1 MATHSLSVHVKRPK
15 KPKPDV
21 GKGWQLWWWQHQ
33 MTQQWARAGSQ
44 SALFMSGLPARAQH
58 WRILFSLQSSLWKCP
73 PRPSWRNISAYSDP
87 SGWPSR
93 SAIILSM
100 DRKLFWIQKLPPL
113 CFCLF
118 LSYFII
124 LPDKLSKCHSCGLH
138 LFAESSKKQNY
149 NVYIWKSG
157 LL

>member
-33 MTQQWARAGSQ
+33 MTQQWARAGSP

-73 PRPSWRNISAYSDP
+73 PRPSWRNISQLILILQADRQDQPSYSP
-87 SGWPSR
+87 WIVNCSESR
-93 SAIILSM
+93 N
-100 DRKLFWIQKLPPL
+100 FPL
-113 CFCLF
+113 LF
-118 LSYFII
+118 LSVFII

-138 LFAESSKKQNY
+138 LFAESSKRQNY